1 MTNAMMK
8 KSSWTI
14 GFFTM
19 LLLVALMAGCT
30 STSTRESTG
39 EYMDDSVITSS
50 VKGELYSDPDFKVG
64 QISVETYKG
73 VVQLSGFVNSA
84 QAASKAVGLAKKV
97 KGVRSVKN
105 SLVVK

>member
-1 MTNAMMK
+1 MTNTMMN
-8 KSSWTI
+8 KSRWTI

-39 EYMDDSVITSS
+39 EYIDDTIITSA
-50 VKGELYSDPDFKVG
+50 VKGELYSDQDFKVG

-84 QAASKAVGLAKKV
+84 QAASKAVSLAKKV